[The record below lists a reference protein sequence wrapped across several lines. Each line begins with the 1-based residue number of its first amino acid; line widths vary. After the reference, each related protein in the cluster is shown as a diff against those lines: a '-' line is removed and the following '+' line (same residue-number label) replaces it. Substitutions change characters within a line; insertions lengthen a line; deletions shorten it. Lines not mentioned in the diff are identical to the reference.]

1 MASGRFLTIE
11 ADQDGD
17 IISSLI
23 ETDPQS
29 DMVGCNQ
36 FAVNLC
42 DLMLRLITDFDGPVM
57 DVSERYYRVY
67 CFCLE
72 SVSDRRQQVN
82 QLSKDA
88 FWAMKRAQVPEVE
101 IGQRSGLSPSQSRE
115 FARLRKETVHQVPQ
129 LVHDKP
135 VAGAIASLE
144 RAEAMGVEL
153 VVMTMRRVRE
163 LDDAL
168 ERYDLGRFFPT
179 ERRYCLAN
187 DYVKTGDSKDKPK
200 LMAAAIAE
208 LAPATKTWMVGD
220 TEADIAAARF
230 GKVPAIAVLSGIRDR
245 NRLESFGPDAIVDNL
260 GAALDMIESQVLAK
274 NLLATPV

>member
-1 MASGRFLTIE
+1 
-11 ADQDGD
+11 
-17 IISSLI
+17 
-23 ETDPQS
+23 
-29 DMVGCNQ
+29 MVGCRQ
-36 FAVNLC
+36 FIVNLSNT
-42 DLMLRLITDFDGPVM
+42 MLRLITDFDGPVM

-72 SVSDRRQQVN
+72 SVSDRRQQLN
-82 QLSKDA
+82 QLSKEA

-101 IGQRSGLSPSQSRE
+101 IGQRSGLNPAQSRE
-115 FARLRKETVHQVPQ
+115 FAQLRKETVHQVPQ

-144 RAEAMGVEL
+144 RAETLGIEL

-168 ERYDLGRFFPT
+168 VRYDLGRFFPP

-187 DYVKTGDSKDKPK
+187 DYVKTKDSEDKPK
-200 LMAAAIAE
+200 LMARAMEE
-208 LAPATKTWMVGD
+208 LPSAVQTWMVGD

-230 GKVPAIAVLSGIRDR
+230 GRVPAIALLSGIRDR
-245 NRLESFGPDAIVDNL
+245 DRLLSFGPDAIVDNL
-260 GAALDMIESQVLAK
+260 GAALDLIESQVLDQD
-274 NLLATPV
+274 LLATPV